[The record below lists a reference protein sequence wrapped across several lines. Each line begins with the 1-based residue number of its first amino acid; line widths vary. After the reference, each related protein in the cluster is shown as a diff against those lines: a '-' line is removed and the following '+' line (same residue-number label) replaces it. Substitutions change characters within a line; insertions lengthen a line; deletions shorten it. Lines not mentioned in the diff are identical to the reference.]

1 MSVIKIN
8 TLSSGCGHDVPLTQ
22 CISTEFPLYDRF
34 PYHDQK
40 RETTSTRSCHD
51 RPPLTTSPQNET
63 CGVKNILNYDSACAE
78 SAVYIGN
85 DPRLVSAGHSGQRLI
100 LDKPPGPGYIE
111 ENAIENDKGYQ
122 TGYKKSYKTTSDG
135 SIQYYYSEDL
145 ASPFIPQLFGNI
157 VGACDALSS
166 KGVTPYKILY
176 EPFTDPMGI
185 CKPHYELQINCKK
198 MTGPTWL
205 RDSEFH
211 RADLLSRQLWNRNQ
225 TSFEVNNVSKCSD
238 PERSQH

>member
-22 CISTEFPLYDRF
+22 CISTEFPLYDHF
-34 PYHDQK
+34 PYHEQK
-40 RETTSTRSCHD
+40 RETTSTRPCHA
-51 RPPLTTSPQNET
+51 PPLTTSPQNET

-100 LDKPPGPGYIE
+100 LDKPPGPGYTE

-122 TGYKKSYKTTSDG
+122 VGYKKSYKTTSDG

-157 VGACDALSS
+157 VAASRPAQAVGTCAVLPS
-166 KGVTPYKILY
+166 KGVTPYKTLY

-185 CKPHYELQINCKK
+185 CKPHYFLQVDCKK
-198 MTGPTWL
+198 MTGPAWL
-205 RDSEFH
+205 RDSEFQ
-211 RADLLSRQLWNRNQ
+211 RVDLLSRQLWNRNQ
-225 TSFEVNNVSKCSD
+225 TSFEVNNSS
-238 PERSQH
+238 